1 MDSTPGIAYRQHLL
15 SSVTHILVSGSQVV
29 PLIQWSL
36 KSAHV
41 WLSFLSESMNN
52 QLVSRYLTPSQL
64 LCVHQKETACN
75 CSKHKVANKKMFP
88 NTILGSRFVSRS
100 LVPLDKPGVTIRLVP
115 LKGRAIASTVYNDD
129 SRIVQQRFLSRVN
142 RWLYSSIVSMHQAL
156 ICYAFPSMF
165 PVLSVFLS
173 VCVCLSLSWWVHT
186 IAEVCNFPEVA
197 YLCNFL
203 K

>member
-15 SSVTHILVSGSQVV
+15 SSVTHILVSESQVV

-75 CSKHKVANKKMFP
+75 CSKHKVANKKVFP
-88 NTILGSRFVSRS
+88 NTIIGSRFVSRS
-100 LVPLDKPGVTIRLVP
+100 LVPLDKAGVTIRLVP

-129 SRIVQQRFLSRVN
+129 PCIVQQRCLSRVN
-142 RWLYSSIVSMHQAL
+142 RWLYDSIVSMHLAL
-156 ICYAFPSMF
+156 ICYAFFLSTF
-165 PVLSVFLS
+165 PLLHILCLS
-173 VCVCLSLSWWVHT
+173 VCACLPACLLV
-186 IAEVCNFPEVA
+186 
-197 YLCNFL
+197 
-203 K
+203 

>member
-1 MDSTPGIAYRQHLL
+1 MKQHATAANTT
-15 SSVTHILVSGSQVV
+15 SQTRKCFQTQSLVSG
-29 PLIQWSL
+29 LC
-36 KSAHV
+36 
-41 WLSFLSESMNN
+41 
-52 QLVSRYLTPSQL
+52 LVRLYL
-64 LCVHQKETACN
+64 
-75 CSKHKVANKKMFP
+75 
-88 NTILGSRFVSRS
+88 
-100 LVPLDKPGVTIRLVP
+100 LDKAGVTIRLVP